1 MTKLLAGQIRL
12 GEKLKEKCPQNDCII
27 YKNIYEHYENLVND
41 CEKFK
46 GELSA
51 CSVSAIEEAMLKDRK
66 ELLDMYCDNYA
77 IQQFKKMN
85 HAKNGES
92 EYITTH

>member
-1 MTKLLAGQIRL
+1 MTKLLAGQIKL

-27 YKNIYEHYENLVND
+27 YKNIYERYEELVND
-41 CEKFK
+41 YEKFK
-46 GELSA
+46 DKLSA
-51 CSVSAIEEAMLKDRK
+51 CSVRAIEWAILKDKK

-85 HAKNGES
+85 RAKNGES